1 MNSVL
6 IIIDDHQQWA
16 PYYQT
21 ESVITALEYLQSGEH
36 LSQTNLV
43 INLCSDLSYH
53 SLGYYCSLLA
63 QARKHKVIP
72 SIETLNRLDS
82 SAPVKL
88 DDNLLRLC
96 RCHDPVPEGT
106 GSGEFHLDLFFGKCE
121 DPKLERVGRF
131 IFDQYPAPL
140 IRATFSGTQQVQL
153 TSIRSLTLDELTDR
167 QQDLFANSLD
177 QFNRTIWRQPRS
189 KKAPRYDLAILHDP
203 DEMFPPSNKTAL
215 NLFQSEAKKM
225 NIHAE
230 LITEHDSSRLMEFDA
245 LFIRQTT
252 SVNHVTYRLAQ
263 AAKQADM
270 VVIDDPSSI
279 IRCTNKVFLK
289 ELQDHAGV
297 PAPKSRLLFRKN
309 SPSYDELSA
318 ELGPTMVIKIP
329 DGSFSV
335 GVSKVRNRDEYDDLL
350 AALFQRTSI
359 LLAQEF
365 MPTEFDWRIG
375 VLNGDCIYAC
385 KYFMA
390 RGHWQIYH
398 HKAGSS
404 SRSGKVE
411 TVPVHTV
418 PKQVIRVA
426 TKVTGLVGKGLYGVD
441 IKLTDSGNAVVI
453 EVNDNPSIDHGI
465 EDKILGNELY
475 RIILREFAERLDHRS
490 RA

>member
-6 IIIDDHQQWA
+6 IIIDSHKQWA

-21 ESVITALEYLQSGEH
+21 ESVITALEYLQSKEQDLQSH
-36 LSQTNLV
+36 LV

-82 SAPVKL
+82 STPVKL
-88 DDNLLRLC
+88 DNSLVRLC
-96 RCHDPVPEGT
+96 RCHDQLPAAAEN
-106 GSGEFHLDLFFGKCE
+106 GEFHLDLYFGKCE
-121 DPKLERVGRF
+121 DPKLERLGRF

-140 IRATFSGTQQVQL
+140 LRVTFSGAPQAEITR
-153 TSIRSLTLDELTDR
+153 IRPLSLDELDDR
-167 QQDLFANSLD
+167 QQDLFADSLD
-177 QFNRTIWRQPRS
+177 RFNRKIWRQPRS

-203 DEMFPPSNKTAL
+203 DELFPPSNKTAL
-215 NLFQSEAKKM
+215 NLFISEAKKM

-230 LITEHDSSRLMEFDA
+230 LITEHDSARLMEFDA

-252 SVNHVTYRLAQ
+252 AVNHITYRLAQ

-289 ELQDHAGV
+289 ELQDRSGI
-297 PAPKSRLLFRKN
+297 PAPKSRLLFKTC
-309 SPSYDELSA
+309 PFSYEELSA
-318 ELGPTMVIKIP
+318 ELGTTMVIKIP

-335 GVSKVRNRDEYDDLL
+335 GVSKVGNQQEYDDLIG
-350 AALFQRTSI
+350 ALFQRTSI

-404 SRSGKVE
+404 TRSGKVE

-418 PKQVIRVA
+418 PKQVTRIA
-426 TKVTGLVGKGLYGVD
+426 AKVSGAVGKGLYGVD
-441 IKLTDSGNAVVI
+441 IKLVEGNAIVI

-475 RIILREFAERLDHRS
+475 RIILREFAERLNQKS
-490 RA
+490 RP

>member
-6 IIIDDHQQWA
+6 IIIDSHKQWA

-21 ESVITALEYLQSGEH
+21 ESVITALEYLQSREQAVQSH
-36 LSQTNLV
+36 LV

-72 SIETLNRLDS
+72 SIETLNKLDS
-82 SAPVKL
+82 NTPVKL
-88 DDNLLRLC
+88 DNALLRLC
-96 RCHDPVPEGT
+96 RCHNDIPSDT
-106 GSGEFHLDLFFGKCE
+106 GQGEFELDLYFGKCE
-121 DPKLERVGRF
+121 DPKLERLGRF

-140 IRATFSGTQQVQL
+140 LRVTFSGSPQAQI
-153 TSIRSLTLDELTDR
+153 SRIRPLNLDELSDR
-167 QQDLFANSLD
+167 QQDLFADSLD
-177 QFNRTIWRQPRS
+177 QFNRKIWRQPRS
-189 KKAPRYDLAILHDP
+189 KKAPRYDLAVLHDP
-203 DEMFPPSNKTAL
+203 DELFPPSNKTAL
-215 NLFQSEAKKM
+215 NLFISEAKKM

-230 LITEHDSSRLMEFDA
+230 LITEHDSSRLMEFDG

-252 SVNHVTYRLAQ
+252 AVNHVTYRMAQ

-289 ELQDHAGV
+289 ELQDHNAV
-297 PAPKSRLLFRKN
+297 PAPKSRLLFRTC
-309 SPSYDELSA
+309 PPGYEELSA

-335 GVSKVRNRDEYDDLL
+335 GVSKVGTREEYDDLL

-365 MPTEFDWRIG
+365 VRSDFDWRIG
-375 VLNGDCIYAC
+375 VLNGDPIYAC

-404 SRSGKVE
+404 TRTGKVE

-426 TKVTGLVGKGLYGVD
+426 TKVSGLVGKGLYGVD
-441 IKLTDSGNAVVI
+441 IKQINGHALVI

-475 RIILREFAERLDHRS
+475 RIILREFAERLSQKS
-490 RA
+490 RP

>member
-6 IIIDDHQQWA
+6 VIVDSHTQWA

-21 ESVITALEYLQSGEH
+21 ESIVTVLDYLQSKGQEH
-36 LSQTNLV
+36 QTHLV

-63 QARKHKVIP
+63 QARKHRVIP
-72 SIETLNRLDS
+72 TIETLNRLDS
-82 SAPVKL
+82 DTSVKL
-88 DDNLLRLC
+88 DSSLLRLC
-96 RCHDPVPEGT
+96 RCHDNLPTEST
-106 GSGEFHLDLFFGKCE
+106 DGEFHLDIFFGKCE
-121 DPKLERVGRF
+121 DPRLERLARF
-131 IFDQYPAPL
+131 IFDQYPAPML
-140 IRATFSGTQQVQL
+140 RATFNGSEQAKITQ
-153 TSIRSLTLDELTDR
+153 IRPLTLDELSDA
-167 QQDLFANSLD
+167 QEDIFANTLD
-177 QFNRTIWRQPRS
+177 QFNRKIWRQPRS
-189 KKAPRYDLAILHDP
+189 KKAARYDLAILHDP
-203 DEMFPPSNKTAL
+203 EELFPPSNKTAL
-215 NLFQSEAKKM
+215 NIFVNEAKKM

-230 LITEHDSSRLMEFDA
+230 MITEMDSSRLMEFDA

-252 SVNHVTYRLAQ
+252 AVNHITYRLAQ

-279 IRCTNKVFLK
+279 IRCSNKVFLK
-289 ELQDHAGV
+289 ELMDRTSIA
-297 PAPKSRLLFRKN
+297 APESRLLFKT
-309 SPSYDELSA
+309 SYPDYEQLAA
-318 ELGPTMVIKIP
+318 EIGPTMVIKIP

-335 GVSKVRNRDEYDDLL
+335 GVSKVANAREYEDLL

-359 LLAQEF
+359 LLAQKF

-390 RGHWQIYH
+390 HGHWQIYQ
-398 HKAGSS
+398 HKAGAAV
-404 SRSGKVE
+404 RSGKAE

-418 PKQVIRVA
+418 PKQVTRLA
-426 TKVTGLVGKGLYGVD
+426 TKVSGAVGKGLYGVD
-441 IKLTDSGNAVVI
+441 IKLIDNNAMVI

-475 RIILREFAERLDHRS
+475 RIILREFADRLGQKNRS
-490 RA
+490 

>member
-6 IIIDDHQQWA
+6 IIIDTQKQWA

-21 ESVITALEYLQSGEH
+21 ESVTTALEYLQSNDLTQH
-36 LSQTNLV
+36 SHMV

-82 SAPVKL
+82 STPVKL
-88 DDNLLRLC
+88 DNSLVRLC
-96 RCHDPVPEGT
+96 RCNEHLPADKEN
-106 GSGEFHLDLFFGKCE
+106 GEFHLDLFFGKCE
-121 DPKLERVGRF
+121 DPKLERLGRF

-140 IRATFSGTQQVQL
+140 LRVTFSGTQQAQI
-153 TSIRSLTLDELTDR
+153 TRIRTLTLDELDDR

-177 QFNRTIWRQPRS
+177 QFNRKIWRQPRS
-189 KKAPRYDLAILHDP
+189 KKAARYDLAILHDP
-203 DEMFPPSNKTAL
+203 DELFPPSNKTAL
-215 NLFQSEAKKM
+215 NLFISEAKKM
-225 NIHAE
+225 NINAE
-230 LITEHDSSRLMEFDA
+230 LITEDDSSRLMEFDG

-252 SVNHVTYRLAQ
+252 AVNHITYRLAQ

-289 ELQDHAGV
+289 ELQDHSGI
-297 PAPKSRLLFRKN
+297 PAPRSQLLFRTC
-309 SPSYDELSA
+309 PRTYAELSA
-318 ELGPTMVIKIP
+318 ELGSTMVIKIP

-335 GVSKVRNRDEYDDLL
+335 GVSKVDTEQDYYDLL
-350 AALFQRTSI
+350 EALFRRSSI
-359 LLAQEF
+359 LLAQEY

-375 VLNGDCIYAC
+375 VLNGECIYAC

-404 SRSGKVE
+404 TRSGKVE

-418 PKQVIRVA
+418 PKQVTRIA
-426 TKVTGLVGKGLYGVD
+426 AKVSGAVGKGLYGVD
-441 IKLTDSGNAVVI
+441 IKLVEGNAVVI

-475 RIILREFAERLDHRS
+475 RIILREFAQRLSQKS
-490 RA
+490 RP

>member
-6 IIIDDHQQWA
+6 IILDSPKQWA

-21 ESVITALEYLQSGEH
+21 ESVITALEYLQSNDQEQH
-36 LSQTNLV
+36 SHLV

-53 SLGYYCSLLA
+53 AMGYYCSLLA
-63 QARKHKVIP
+63 RARKHKVLP
-72 SIETLNRLDS
+72 SIETLNLLDS
-82 SAPVKL
+82 STPVKL
-88 DDNLLRLC
+88 DNSLVRLC
-96 RCHDPVPEGT
+96 RCNDQLPADPEN
-106 GSGEFHLDLFFGKCE
+106 GEFHLDLYFGKCE
-121 DPKLERVGRF
+121 DPKLERLGRF

-140 IRATFSGTQQVQL
+140 LRVSFSGTQQAQI
-153 TSIRSLTLDELTDR
+153 TRIRTLSLDELNDR

-177 QFNRTIWRQPRS
+177 QFNRKIWRQPRS
-189 KKAPRYDLAILHDP
+189 KKAARYDLAILHDP
-203 DEMFPPSNKTAL
+203 DEPFPPSNRTAL
-215 NLFQSEAKKM
+215 NLFIGEARKM
-225 NIHAE
+225 NINAE
-230 LITEHDSSRLMEFDA
+230 LITEHDAARLMEFDG

-252 SVNHVTYRLAQ
+252 AVNHITYRLAQ

-289 ELQDHAGV
+289 ELQDRSGI
-297 PAPKSRLLFRKN
+297 PAPRARLLFKTN
-309 SPSYDELSA
+309 PLSYGEVSA
-318 ELGPTMVIKIP
+318 ELGRTMVIKIP

-335 GVSKVRNRDEYDDLL
+335 GVSKVETEGEYYELL
-350 AALFQRTSI
+350 EALFLRSSI
-359 LLAQEF
+359 LLAQEYL
-365 MPTEFDWRIG
+365 PTEFDWRIG

-385 KYFMA
+385 KYYMA

-398 HKAGSS
+398 HKAGCST
-404 SRSGKVE
+404 RSGKVE

-418 PKQVIRVA
+418 PKQVTRVA
-426 TKVTGLVGKGLYGVD
+426 AKVSGSVGKGLYGVD
-441 IKLTDSGNAVVI
+441 IKLVEGNAMVI

-475 RIILREFAERLDHRS
+475 RIILREFTQRLSKKR